1 MGMVVIQLYILVSK
15 LKKIKTKFL
24 RCTGYL
30 NTITN
35 PINQGLMLILA
46 LVRQHNFLNCSPR
59 VLQLLKNMLSSIV
72 KRYMRDPV
80 KTYVGLLNILVK
92 FYINLKL
99 EISRRPVCLL
109 MIFLL
114 FTLLYLII

>member
-1 MGMVVIQLYILVSK
+1 MSK

-30 NTITN
+30 NSIKKPNKARFIANSSSCTTTE
-35 PINQGLMLILA
+35 L
-46 LVRQHNFLNCSPR
+46 SK
-59 VLQLLKNMLSSIV
+59 LLTSCLTAVKNMLSSIV

-80 KTYVGLLNILVK
+80 KTYFGLLKNSGEILGK
-92 FYINLKL
+92 LKARDFNATSL
-99 EISRRPVCLL
+99 STYDY
-109 MIFLL
+109 LL